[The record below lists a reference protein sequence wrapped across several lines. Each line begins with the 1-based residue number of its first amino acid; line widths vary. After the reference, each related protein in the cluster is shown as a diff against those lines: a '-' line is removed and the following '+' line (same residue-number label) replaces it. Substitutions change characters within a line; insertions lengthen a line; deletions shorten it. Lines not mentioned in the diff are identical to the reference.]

1 MAVLEWD
8 RVAERLYEAGLDR
21 GVLFLADGRA
31 VPWNGLIAIEER
43 TPREVQEY
51 YIDGVKYLQT
61 LILGDFAANLRAF
74 TYPDEFDEV
83 NGVVAVVEG
92 LSYHDQPPK
101 SFNLVYRT
109 RIGND
114 VDGLDH
120 GYRIHILYNV
130 MVVPEQLMFQTLGEE
145 VSPNEFSWN
154 LAATPSMTAGRRPT
168 AHISIDS
175 RETDPLR
182 LEAIERTLYGSETS
196 DPLLPPLSEFTT
208 FFEQYN
214 ALTIIDNG
222 DGTFTAIDPADQYI
236 TMLDSE
242 TFEITADGAE
252 PIDADTYFLS
262 TTTPE

>member
-1 MAVLEWD
+1 MTALTWD
-8 RVAERLYEAGLDR
+8 QVGDRLYETGIDR
-21 GVLFLADGRA
+21 GVLFLHDGRSVA
-31 VPWNGLIAIEER
+31 WNGLRGVEEQNER
-43 TPREVQEY
+43 SLQEY

-61 LILGDFAANLRAF
+61 QILGDYSAKLKAF
-74 TYPDEFDEV
+74 TYPEEFDEV
-83 NGVVAVVEG
+83 NGVVEVVEG

-114 VDGLDH
+114 VDGVDH

-130 MVVPEQLMFQTLGEE
+130 MAIPDPTGYESVQET
-145 VSPNEFSWN
+145 VSPIEFSWS
-154 LAATPSMTAGRRPT
+154 LSAVPSVIAGHRPT

-175 RETDPLR
+175 RNTDPLR
-182 LEAIERTLYGSETS
+182 LDAIERTLYGSDTS
-196 DPLLPPLSEFTT
+196 EPFLPPMADFTT
-208 FFEQYN
+208 FFEAYN

-222 DGTFTAIDPADQYI
+222 DGTFTAIDPADTYI
-236 TMLDSE
+236 SMLDPE

-262 TTTPE
+262 TTTPD